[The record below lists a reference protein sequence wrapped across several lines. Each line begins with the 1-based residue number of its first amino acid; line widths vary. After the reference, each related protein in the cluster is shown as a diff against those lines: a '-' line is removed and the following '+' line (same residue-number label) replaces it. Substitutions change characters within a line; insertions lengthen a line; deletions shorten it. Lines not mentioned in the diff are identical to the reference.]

1 MPEHAIATPQRDAT
15 AAGMAAFA
23 AGGNAL
29 DAALAAAAVLC
40 VTYPHNC
47 ALGGDLI
54 ALVREPDGTT
64 TSVNAS
70 GAAAAA
76 ASADRLRA
84 AGAVTMPVTGPDTV
98 TVPGLVAGWETLH
111 GLGAALP
118 WPAAL
123 AAAIE
128 RAEEGFAVGRSL
140 AEAATD
146 QAAEIAEDPG
156 LRALLQ
162 HDGRPVREGETVR
175 QPALAATLR
184 TLAADGPRAFYDG
197 PLAGRLIAGLRAAGC
212 LLSDE
217 DLAGFAPELTA
228 PLRHRCGDLDLLTSP
243 PNSSGVLLLQSQ
255 AALAAAGAA
264 DPLGADAG
272 LYAELLRLGAEQRDA
287 MLADPRTAPLAREG
301 RPGGAAADARGA
313 GLAREGKPGDVPF
326 DRDAW
331 LGDARLAELVAL
343 ARARAG
349 GDIPEPSGEP
359 TPRPSGDTVAVA
371 AVDGEGRAVSLI
383 QSVFHSLGALL
394 LEPQTGV
401 LMHNRGSFFSLAPG
415 HPNEL
420 APGRRPAHTLM
431 PALVERGGALRYAL
445 GTMGGKAH
453 AQVLG
458 QVLLRLE
465 AGADP
470 QAAVDAARWVVG
482 GVEVGERDDTIR
494 VEDDVAP
501 AARAAIE
508 RAGMQP
514 VAIGL
519 RSEWTGHAQAIAVA
533 ADGTLRAGSDP
544 RADGAA
550 AVGGG

>member
-1 MPEHAIATPQRDAT
+1 MPEHAIAAPQRDAT

-54 ALVREPDGTT
+54 ALVRAPDGTT

-70 GAAAAA
+70 GPAAAA

-84 AGAVTMPVTGPDTV
+84 GGAVTMPVTGPDTI

-118 WPAAL
+118 WQAAL

-128 RAEEGFAVGRSL
+128 RAEEGFGVGRSL

-146 QAAEIAEDPG
+146 QAGEIAADPG
-156 LRALLQ
+156 LRTLLQ
-162 HDGRPVREGETVR
+162 RDGRPVREGETVR

-197 PLAGRLIAGLRAAGC
+197 PLAQRLVAGLRAAGSV
-212 LLSDE
+212 LSE
-217 DLAGFAPELTA
+217 ADLAGFAPELTA
-228 PLRHRCGDLDLLTSP
+228 PLRHRCGDLDLVTSP

-255 AALAAAGAA
+255 AALAAAGAT

-287 MLADPRTAPLAREG
+287 ALADPRST
-301 RPGGAAADARGA
+301 
-313 GLAREGKPGDVPF
+313 PF

-331 LGDARLAELVAL
+331 LGETRLAELVGQ
-343 ARARAG
+343 ARARSAG
-349 GDIPEPSGEP
+349 VIPEPSGEP
-359 TPRPSGDTVAVA
+359 TPRPNGDTVAIV

-383 QSVFHSLGALL
+383 QSVFHSLGSLL

-401 LMHNRGSFFSLAPG
+401 LMHNRGSFFSLAEG

-431 PALVERGGALRYAL
+431 PALVERDGALRYAL

-458 QVLLRLE
+458 HVLLRLE

-470 QAAVDAARWVVG
+470 QAAVDAPRWVVG
-482 GVEVGERDDTIR
+482 GVEVGERDDAIR
-494 VEDDVAP
+494 VEDDVVP

-514 VAIGL
+514 ISIGL

-533 ADGTLRAGSDP
+533 GDGTLRAGSDP